1 MKRPAISVPILRPIF
16 GVLRAY
22 WRSDRV
28 MLLLVAGAVLGS
40 SLVAIAGPYH
50 ACGGRAAGR
59 GCARACGPR
68 ERPQTGWGA

>member
-1 MKRPAISVPILRPIF
+1 MAKTLRRVSSPELAGLAAPLVKRSQDMKRPAISVPILRPIF

-40 SLVAIAGPYH
+40 SLVAIAGPS
-50 ACGGRAAGR
+50 G
-59 GCARACGPR
+59 
-68 ERPQTGWGA
+68 